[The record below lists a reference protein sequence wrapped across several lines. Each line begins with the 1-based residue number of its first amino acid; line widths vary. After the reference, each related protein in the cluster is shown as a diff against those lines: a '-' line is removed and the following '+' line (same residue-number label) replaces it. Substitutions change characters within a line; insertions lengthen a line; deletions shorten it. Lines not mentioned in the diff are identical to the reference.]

1 MLDQTGMP
9 EWLDL
14 IHHKKGEQQPEI
26 ASPEPK
32 LASA

>member
-14 IHHKKGEQQPEI
+14 IRNRKNENQPEI

-32 LASA
+32 LA

>member
-14 IHHKKGEQQPEI
+14 LHSRKTVQPEI

-32 LASA
+32 LATL

>member
-14 IHHKKGEQQPEI
+14 LHSRKTVQPEI
-26 ASPEPK
+26 A
-32 LASA
+32 LIT

>member
-14 IHHKKGEQQPEI
+14 LHSRKSAQQET

-32 LASA
+32 SSS